1 MNKISRT
8 ELKCATVTVEK
19 ERQAYGMH
27 KKSRR
32 ARMPNNS
39 KKKKDCEMHKNSAKE
54 LKCATVTVK
63 KYSQVYGMLKK
74 RRIELGCPIITVEK
88 ESQVCAMHKR
98 IEWSLDEHQ

>member
-1 MNKISRT
+1 MWNLI
-8 ELKCATVTVEK
+8 
-19 ERQAYGMH
+19 RQADTAKM
-27 KKSRR
+27 RT
-32 ARMPNNS
+32 NNS
-39 KKKKDCEMHKNSAKE
+39 KKKKDCEMHKNSAE

-74 RRIELGCPIITVEK
+74 RRMELGCPIITVEK